1 MTSSSHDPLI
11 GRLLRGTIE
20 IRRRIGE
27 GGMGYVYEGY
37 QKQLDRRV
45 AIKVMTKEHAQSP
58 EATKYFLREAKS
70 SSHLR
75 HPNIIQIIDYGTEPD
90 GLTYLAMEFVPGRP
104 LSDLIKAD
112 FPLNTS
118 RITSIIGQALS
129 GLEEAHAHAIIH
141 RDLKPD
147 NLMIEPTRAGKD
159 FVKILDFG
167 IAHRQNQ
174 ESTPESLTAAGALLG
189 TPQYMSPEQACGQR
203 VDARSDLFSMGIIL
217 YELLTAQL
225 PFRGENL
232 PKLLMAIVSEEPQAP
247 SARRPDLTINPDLES
262 ICLRALAKDKALR
275 YQSAEEFRLAIQE
288 VQSTGSFAPVKR
300 QKPAQF
306 IFKRRGRRSAQD
318 DLHDA
323 SHSADAFG
331 ETIAPTPSPA
341 LDARPSLAPREA
353 QTEHGKVP
361 SSFEPSTLQDE
372 LSDAHVIDINSLL
385 SSNEAMAAPRLTE
398 ELPLELEPAHAQT
411 HAPQPQ
417 TPAPRPSSTL
427 SLQSSQPSQPSQTAL
442 RAGLAASL
450 RDELIGTSFH
460 VVALVIHQRTERALD
475 PEELMELYELLDQLC
490 ADAAQ
495 RWEGTLQSRQGGFI
509 TLLFGL
515 PTARRD
521 DAFRAVQTALDLR
534 RRLIKQ
540 PIEGVKFGLAI
551 AHGEVYRPPDGDL
564 SRIAGMP
571 IEQASEGA
579 RMSTPGEV
587 VILNQGLQDQLSA
600 SFKLS
605 AQAARGER
613 TVLGLLELDEQPSS
627 HGEQFLVGRDR
638 EIASLLAA
646 LGRLARQQG
655 ALTILTGE
663 GGVGKSALLKE
674 TLRLAQ
680 QRQFIILSARQRF
693 GAEEGLQDIFRQWC
707 RDYLRQ
713 VGQPADRLHV
723 ALHELGL
730 GLEYTRILQ
739 GFISDRL
746 KETFYGRHQAR
757 AVDRDMSAGQLI
769 EAAMRQLFKRLSAQL
784 PLLLTL
790 DEIDPY
796 DEPLARF
803 VSRSSELTR
812 ESAVMLLLAARSSH
826 QAQAWPAGAHIT
838 QLERLDEASSFAF
851 LRATIP
857 ELADTLKSKLVRI
870 SGGNPLQL
878 NELARAV
885 KANPDSSPQALERAL
900 SQTRDIKELMRLD
913 LQRQPRH
920 IQNILGLLAVLGDGV
935 DAQVVADLAHPDW
948 QVEESLQS
956 LYDEELI
963 VVEQPDE
970 PQLYF
975 HSPVFGHVIY
985 QSLPSRAKQ
994 RTHER
999 AAQLYRERLAQPQ
1012 LYGATQRADYAALIR
1027 HLERS
1032 GQYDEALSLIERLI
1046 QTLMQGYEY
1055 ERAEE
1060 FLARTLELRARAQK
1074 APDASSIQLEL
1085 QLIRV
1090 RAAKGN
1096 TAQALSEIVRLSR
1109 SPDLPRELSY
1119 ELRVELASLW
1129 LEEEDPQM
1137 IEGQLKRTI
1146 QEARQDHHQ
1155 RQDPFALF
1163 VAIRAMTTLA
1173 QVYEKQDKLPLAI
1186 NLLVESI
1193 ELSER
1198 FGVKPLDNAW
1208 GPALVW
1214 EPLNHLG
1221 RLRFK
1226 GNDLEG
1232 AKRLYEL
1239 AREIIQSANDARGE
1253 VSVLANLSALLAA
1266 EQDLG
1271 QANKLLMRAIK
1282 VARTTGQLKPLAKL
1296 LHNYGLLCLKQH
1308 HPEQAMI
1315 ALTESEQISQELD
1328 WREGLALN
1336 AVQLR
1341 RLRAQMPS

>member
-1 MTSSSHDPLI
+1 MSSSPHDPLI
-11 GRLLRGTIE
+11 GRLLRGSIE

-104 LSDLIKAD
+104 LSALIKDD

-118 RITSIIGQALS
+118 RITTIISQALA

-147 NLMIEPTRAGKD
+147 NLMIELTRSGKD
-159 FVKILDFG
+159 FVKLLDFG

-174 ESTPESLTAAGALLG
+174 EASPESLTAAGALLG

-203 VDARSDLFSMGIIL
+203 VDARSDLFSIGIIL

-232 PKLLMAIVSEEPQAP
+232 PKLLMAIVAEEPQAP
-247 SARRPDLTINPDLES
+247 SARRPNLTINPDLEA
-262 ICLRALAKDKALR
+262 ICLRALAKDKELR

-288 VQSTGSFAPVKR
+288 VQSTGSFTPVKR
-300 QKPAQF
+300 EKPAQF
-306 IFKRRGRRSAQD
+306 IFKRRGRR
-318 DLHDA
+318 DA
-323 SHSADAFG
+323 SNDSHSADAFN
-331 ETIAPTPSPA
+331 ETIAPTPSPEPR
-341 LDARPSLAPREA
+341 AREP
-353 QTEHGKVP
+353 QTEQGHVP
-361 SSFEPSTLQDE
+361 SSFKSPTLQDE
-372 LSDAHVIDINSLL
+372 ISESHVIDINSLL
-385 SSNEAMAAPRLTE
+385 SSNEALAAPRLTE
-398 ELPLELEPAHAQT
+398 ELPLELEPAHAMT
-411 HAPQPQ
+411 ISPQAPQ
-417 TPAPRPSSTL
+417 TPSPHPHST
-427 SLQSSQPSQPSQTAL
+427 QSSL
-442 RAGLAASL
+442 RAGLAAAL

-495 RWEGTLQSRQGGFI
+495 RWEGILQSRQGGYI
-509 TLLFGL
+509 TMLFGL
-515 PTARRD
+515 PTSRRD
-521 DAFRAVQTALDLR
+521 DAFRAVQTGLDLR
-534 RRLIKQ
+534 RRLLKQ
-540 PIEGVKFGLAI
+540 PIDGVKFGLAI

-564 SRIAGMP
+564 ARIAGMP

-579 RMSTPGEV
+579 RMATPGEV
-587 VILNQGLQDQLSA
+587 VILNQGLQDQLSS

-613 TVLGLLELDEQPSS
+613 TVLGLLELDEQPSLQ
-627 HGEQFLVGRDR
+627 GEQLLVGRDR

-646 LGRLARQQG
+646 LGRLARAQG
-655 ALTILTGE
+655 SLTILTGE
-663 GGVGKSALLKE
+663 GGVGKSALIKE

-680 QRQFIILSARQRF
+680 QRQFIILNARQRF
-693 GAEEGLQDIFRQWC
+693 SAEEGLQDIFRQWC

-730 GLEYTRILQ
+730 GVEYTRILQ

-757 AVDRDMSAGQLI
+757 SIDRDMSAGQLV
-769 EAAMRQLFKRLSAQL
+769 EAAMRQLFKRLSMQL
-784 PLLLTL
+784 PLLITL
-790 DEIDPY
+790 DEINPY
-796 DEPLARF
+796 DAPLDRF
-803 VSRSSELTR
+803 ISRSLELTR
-812 ESAVMLLLAARSSH
+812 DSSVMFLLAARATH
-826 QAQAWPAGAHIT
+826 EQRAWPAGAHIT
-838 QLERLDEASSFAF
+838 PLERLDEASSFAF
-851 LRATIP
+851 LRASTP
-857 ELADTLKSKLVRI
+857 DLADTLKSKLVRI

-878 NELARAV
+878 TELARAIL
-885 KANPDSSPQALERAL
+885 AHPDSSPQALERAL

-920 IQNILGLLAVLGDGV
+920 TQNILGLLAVLGDGV
-935 DAQVVADLAHPDW
+935 DAQVVADLAHTDW

-956 LYDEELI
+956 LYDEALI
-963 VVEQPDE
+963 VVEQPEE

-975 HSPVFGHVIY
+975 HSPIFGHVIY
-985 QSLPSRAKQ
+985 QSLPARARQ

-999 AAQLYRERLAQPQ
+999 AAQLYRERLEQPQ
-1012 LYGATQRADYAALIR
+1012 LYGATHRADYAALIR
-1027 HLERS
+1027 HLEHS
-1032 GQYDEALSLIERLI
+1032 GQYDEALALIERMI

-1060 FLARTLELRARAQK
+1060 FLTRTLELRARAQK

-1090 RAAKGN
+1090 RAAQGN
-1096 TAQALSEIVRLSR
+1096 AAQALSEIVRLSR
-1109 SPDLPRELSY
+1109 TPELPRELSY
-1119 ELRVELASLW
+1119 EIRVELATLW

-1155 RQDPFALF
+1155 SKDPFALF
-1163 VAIRAMTTLA
+1163 VAIRAMSTLA
-1173 QVYEKQDKLPLAI
+1173 QAYERQDKIPLAI
-1186 NLLVESI
+1186 NLLVEAI
-1193 ELSER
+1193 ELCER
-1198 FGVKPLDNAW
+1198 FSVKPLDNAW

-1214 EPLNHLG
+1214 EPLNQLG

-1232 AKRLYEL
+1232 ARRLYDL

-1253 VSVLANLSALLAA
+1253 VSVLANLSALLVV

-1271 QANKLLMRAIK
+1271 QAHKLLMRAIK

-1308 HPEQAMI
+1308 HPEQAMS